1 VLLKILSVNNHE
13 LWRLEDCLDRDG
25 EGRLQNVREER
36 AMLHRAELC
45 ENLAQGVERVG
56 GASCIRLKQG
66 PKDVNSIRRQMF
78 FDDRDDSS
86 QRIDCFGFKMTVH
99 VRSGLAKGLGVQV
112 LQRWVG
118 VCVWLLSFGSCG
130 RRESDGRNK
139 GEGPFRMC
147 EVDRNSVRKNAWQH
161 AKLKEGVGAEA
172 NFAESYSTKSC
183 EHTLEEFR
191 LHRVGEPVWQKGLD
205 HEAFDV

>member
-1 VLLKILSVNNHE
+1 MGDRGNSETPGDSKRGSSCHCRCEGTKRLNRGWSCFCKSPYLFVDVGRYSVDREHVVKIVVERLKVPVHGSMCCIRGVCKGTRKVLLKILSVNNHE

-36 AMLHRAELC
+36 AMLHGAELC

-56 GASCIRLKQG
+56 GASCRRLKQG

-99 VRSGLAKGLGVQV
+99 VRSGLAKGLGV
-112 LQRWVG
+112 
-118 VCVWLLSFGSCG
+118 
-130 RRESDGRNK
+130 
-139 GEGPFRMC
+139 
-147 EVDRNSVRKNAWQH
+147 
-161 AKLKEGVGAEA
+161 
-172 NFAESYSTKSC
+172 
-183 EHTLEEFR
+183 
-191 LHRVGEPVWQKGLD
+191 
-205 HEAFDV
+205 